1 MNKPFKEQDRV
12 FNIQLGFGTI
22 YEINLEHHFP
32 IMVEYDSGVLAK
44 YLEDGRISDKD
55 ANPTLHHANQ
65 GIIMWDT
72 ADQTGPPTR
81 PPQKIKY
88 GSILNNQG
96 EGWVPIWIKDGIQHI
111 NYGPTNYTQS
121 EAMEIAKQH
130 AQKAVKD
137 AVRHTNDYTIERV
150 YFK

>member
-22 YEINLEHHFP
+22 YGVDLKHHFP

-44 YLEDGRISDKD
+44 YLEDGRIWPQDI
-55 ANPTLHHANQ
+55 NPTLHHANQ

-72 ADQTGPPTR
+72 TDKNAPTTQTPKKT
-81 PPQKIKY
+81 KVKY

-96 EGWVPIWIKDGIQHI
+96 EGWVPIWIKDGIEHI
-111 NYGPTNYTQS
+111 NYGSTNYTQD
-121 EAMEIAKQH
+121 EAMEIAKQQ
-130 AQKAVKD
+130 AKVVVKD
-137 AVRHTNDYTIERV
+137 IDHVTIERV
-150 YFK
+150 HFK